1 LLLAASDEG
10 IQTRGRGAT
19 GSNTVLRLEKL
30 RQLCGL
36 KNALVKVVG
45 LGTQVGSEGLAVA
58 SLEGTQVIN
67 PPRKVVALSLK
78 LTEELR
84 AASLSVSINPV
95 GVALSVRSQLFSID
109 TGTRFDTLSAGL
121 GINGKL
127 MGLGF
132 SGLNLAASLT
142 LSLMDDAL
150 GIRKSKLNHPD
161 DSRRGLSTGGDNELP
176 DPVVGRR
183 RLLRDGGRPATGGK
197 GLGITKLCAK
207 TLIFAAQA
215 GDLSRVNILARTPC
229 SLTQLL
235 DLGLQGDPLLLQL
248 AGTFLGVLLS
258 SFGTVDL
265 AGIDRAPIL
274 LGAEF
279 LNLSTQVLVLV
290 KEILIR
296 PLFPRLTRPESLD
309 LGFKTLILI
318 GEGHKRRFNLVDEVV
333 NFNGAVALPGAFD
346 HRETNLTHLFEG
358 QRHCALQDVG
368 NSQDP

>member
-1 LLLAASDEG
+1 
-10 IQTRGRGAT
+10 
-19 GSNTVLRLEKL
+19 
-30 RQLCGL
+30 
-36 KNALVKVVG
+36 
-45 LGTQVGSEGLAVA
+45 
-58 SLEGTQVIN
+58 
-67 PPRKVVALSLK
+67 
-78 LTEELR
+78 
-84 AASLSVSINPV
+84 
-95 GVALSVRSQLFSID
+95 VR
-109 TGTRFDTLSAGL
+109 
-121 GINGKL
+121 
-127 MGLGF
+127 
-132 SGLNLAASLT
+132 
-142 LSLMDDAL
+142 
-150 GIRKSKLNHPD
+150 
-161 DSRRGLSTGGDNELP
+161 
-176 DPVVGRR
+176 
-183 RLLRDGGRPATGGK
+183 GGK

-258 SFGTVDL
+258 SFGTVNL